1 MQTEVN
7 ANKANIQRNTDRL
20 NDQITKE
27 AEDYAELK
35 SMVNAE
41 AEARA
46 NADTNLKSQVD
57 KVIIDLNTEIS
68 KREAGDTVLQQNI
81 DKEISDR
88 TSADTLLDNKFTGL
102 INTESTA
109 RANEDEKINARID
122 QEIKDRKAGDD
133 ALSTRIDSLNS
144 GVTGSLAELR
154 EKVTNNT
161 TAIQTEVERAKA
173 AEQAI
178 KDSLTTAM
186 ENHKDDLAVISKISV
201 MRLIVDYKKI
211 LSFRII

>member
-35 SMVNAE
+35 GMVNAE

-57 KVIIDLNTEIS
+57 KVNIDLNTEVS
-68 KREAGDTVLQQNI
+68 KREAGDTVLQQKI

-144 GVTGSLAELR
+144 GVTGSLDELR

-173 AEQAI
+173 AEQAL

-186 ENHKDDLAVISKISV
+186 EITKMIGSYI
-201 MRLIVDYKKI
+201 
-211 LSFRII
+211 